1 MEEKIF
7 EVIATTIANL
17 ILSDGLSSL
26 FDSIKNK
33 IKDKNDKR
41 MFIDQLS
48 SYLSKEQ
55 KYNGLDSLAN
65 EYDFE
70 GICKYLCNGSVDK
83 IEIAISGTE
92 SERKAARNG
101 LYNSAFYNASANT
114 KESQDIVRKMVSNV
128 IDILRRIA
136 KGKITFEDK
145 VLAVEIED
153 AINQHTDLVADK
165 VIENNKKVIDS
176 YADKFAKEVEKSSY
190 YSSDTFSKLAND
202 GNYEEKSK
210 KESFY

>member
-1 MEEKIF
+1 MERL
-7 EVIATTIANL
+7 AP
-17 ILSDGLSSL
+17 
-26 FDSIKNK
+26 
-33 IKDKNDKR
+33 
-41 MFIDQLS
+41 
-48 SYLSKEQ
+48 
-55 KYNGLDSLAN
+55 LDWN
-65 EYDFE
+65 
-70 GICKYLCNGSVDK
+70 IQ
-83 IEIAISGTE
+83 IAISGTE
-92 SERKAARNG
+92 SERKATRND

>member
-1 MEEKIF
+1 MVLKS
-7 EVIATTIANL
+7 VLVAL
-17 ILSDGLSSL
+17 L
-26 FDSIKNK
+26 
-33 IKDKNDKR
+33 KR
-41 MFIDQLS
+41 M
-48 SYLSKEQ
+48 
-55 KYNGLDSLAN
+55 A
-65 EYDFE
+65 
-70 GICKYLCNGSVDK
+70 
-83 IEIAISGTE
+83 GTE
-92 SERKAARNG
+92 ASFIPALFMRNMH
-101 LYNSAFYNASANT
+101 NT

-190 YSSDTFSKLAND
+190 
-202 GNYEEKSK
+202 
-210 KESFY
+210 